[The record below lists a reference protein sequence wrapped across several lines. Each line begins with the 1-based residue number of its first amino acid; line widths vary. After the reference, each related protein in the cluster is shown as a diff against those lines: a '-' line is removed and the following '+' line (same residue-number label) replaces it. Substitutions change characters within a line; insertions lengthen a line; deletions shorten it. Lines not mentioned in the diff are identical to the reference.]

1 MDSQDAV
8 TTVFREV
15 LNLSTVDPE
24 VGFLDLGGH
33 SLLAVQVIALLRE
46 RYKLRVPT
54 LQFLENASASAV
66 AASSQPLEGN

>member
-1 MDSQDAV
+1 MDAQIAV

-15 LNLSTVDPE
+15 LNLPTIDPSA
-24 VGFLDLGGH
+24 GFLDLGGH

-46 RYKLRVPT
+46 RYGLRVST